1 LQPAKGG
8 TMAKG
13 GKTTAQQVLEKTK
26 ELVAEYA
33 KVRAERLGAP
43 RPRCCCSAQA
53 DGAVLSLHSAR
64 R

>member
-1 LQPAKGG
+1 
-8 TMAKG
+8 MAKG